1 MFVKKIRPLFLI
13 ALALALALGLALTA
27 CAPAATPVPATEAV
41 EAAASPEVPT
51 EAAVQNVGT
60 LKIAVLPI
68 IDTLPMY
75 VAQQEGLFAKHGVTV
90 EFVPVA
96 SAPERDQLLAA
107 GQADGTVNETLSVML
122 FNKDTVQM
130 QAVRYALRPMEG
142 YGHFF
147 ILASAQSGI
156 TDAQGLKGVEIG
168 VSQGT
173 VIEYVTERLL
183 QAEGLTADEI
193 KTIAVPKIPDRMA
206 LLASGELSAG
216 VLPDPLASLAISQGA
231 VKVLDDSMHPEYGF
245 SVISFRKEVI
255 DANPE
260 AVRAFLAAIEEA
272 SDLINLDSSNY
283 TSLLSDKGLV
293 PPPLLGTFQI
303 PPFPDQGVPTEAEWA
318 DALAWAKEKGMLT
331 ADVSYADSVNASLLP

>member
-1 MFVKKIRPLFLI
+1 MKKIFANAITMLI
-13 ALALALALGLALTA
+13 AVGMLVA
-27 CAPAATPVPATEAV
+27 CAPATEVATDAPV
-41 EAAASPEVPT
+41 
-51 EAAVQNVGT
+51 T

-75 VAQQEGLFAKHGVTV
+75 VAQQEGLFAKHGVNV

-107 GQADGTVNETLSVML
+107 GQADGTVNETLAVMN
-122 FNKDTVQM
+122 FNKETVQM
-130 QAVRYALRPMEG
+130 QAVRYALVPTEG
-142 YGHFF
+142 HGHFF
-147 ILASAQSGI
+147 ILASAKSGI

-183 QAEGLTADEI
+183 QAEGLTSDEI

-216 VLPDPLASLAISQGA
+216 VLPDPLASLAISQSA
-231 VKVLDDSMHPEYGF
+231 VKVLDDSLHPEYGF

-255 DANPE
+255 DANPD
-260 AVRAFLAAIEEA
+260 AVKAFLAAIEEA
-272 SDLINLDSSNY
+272 ADLINLDATKY

-293 PPPLLGTFQI
+293 PPPLLETFQV
-303 PPFPDQGVPTEAEWA
+303 PPFPDQAAPTEAEWS

>member
-1 MFVKKIRPLFLI
+1 MRLARTLFLI
-13 ALALALALGLALTA
+13 LLTTSLILAS
-27 CAPAATPVPATEAV
+27 CSP
-41 EAAASPEVPT
+41 ASPTT
-51 EAAVQNVGT
+51 EDLGT

-75 VAQQEGLFAKHGVTV
+75 VAESEGLFAKHGVTV
-90 EFVPVA
+90 ELIPVA

-107 GQADGTVNETLSVML
+107 GQADGTINETLAVML
-122 FNKDTVQM
+122 FNKDVTQM
-130 QAVRYALRPMEG
+130 QVVRYALRPVEG

-147 ILASAQSGI
+147 ILASGKSGI
-156 TDAQGLKGVEIG
+156 TDAQGLKGIEIG

-206 LLASGELSAG
+206 LLGSGELASG

-231 VKVLDDSMHPEYGF
+231 VNVLDDSSHPEYGF
-245 SVISFRKEVI
+245 SVYSFRKETI
-255 DANPE
+255 DTNPE
-260 AVRAFLAAIEEA
+260 AVKAFLAAIEEA
-272 SDLINLDSSNY
+272 SDLINQDATRY

-293 PPPLLGTFQI
+293 PPPLLETFEV
-303 PPFPDQGVPTEAEWA
+303 PPFPEQAVPTEEEWN
-318 DALAWAKEKGMLT
+318 DGLAWLKEKGMLSV
-331 ADVSYADSVNASLLP
+331 DVNYEDSVNSTLLP